1 MKFHKPI
8 RIAGFGKYLPKQVLS
23 CEIENKFGLPTGW
36 SLKYSGVNARHHVT
50 FESNGYMGARAIENA
65 IENTGISLSEIDLI
79 ISAAATFDYP
89 LPNRSS
95 VIKSELHASHQLTIP
110 TIDIDS
116 TCLSFVSAFE
126 YASTLLDGKQYK
138 KIIIVSSEVSSL
150 GLDPDNWETLTLFGD
165 AAVAAILEYDENE
178 ESCFIKGGQRTYSE
192 GVFDT
197 MIKGGGNKF
206 FFKDHPYNQKLHSF
220 AMNGKN
226 LLRLAKNKIPEF
238 MDWFFQDLP
247 VNITDIDA
255 IIPHQASKFGISMF
269 KSLYRFKEGQVKEN
283 IATNGNCIAASI
295 PLTLYD
301 SIESGTIK
309 RGDTCLLC
317 GTSAGFSIGGALLKY

>member
-1 MKFHKPI
+1 MKPHKPV
-8 RIAGFGKYLPKQVLS
+8 RILGFGKYLPKQVFS
-23 CEIENKFGLPTGW
+23 CDIEKKFGLPGGW
-36 SLKYSGVNARHHVT
+36 SERYSGVKSRHHVT

-65 IENTGISLSEIDLI
+65 LANSNVSLSEIDLI

-95 VIKSELHASHQLTIP
+95 IIKNELHASNNITIP

-126 YASTLLDGKQYK
+126 YASMLLDGAQYK

-150 GLDPDNWETLTLFGD
+150 GLDPENWETLTLFGD
-165 AAVAAILEYDENE
+165 AAVAVILKYDENE
-178 ESCFIKGGQRTYSE
+178 DSCFVKGGQRTYSQ

-197 MIKGGGNKF
+197 LIKGGGNKY
-206 FFKDHPYNQKLHSF
+206 FFKEHPYNQKLHSF

-226 LLRLAKNKIPEF
+226 LLRLAKEKIPEF
-238 MDWFFQDLP
+238 MDWFFKELP
-247 VNITDIDA
+247 VNITEIDA
-255 IIPHQASKFGISMF
+255 IIPHQASKYGIAMF
-269 KSLYRFKEGQVKEN
+269 KNLYGFKEGQVKEN
-283 IATNGNCIAASI
+283 ISTNGNCIAASI

-301 SIESGTIK
+301 SIVAGTIK

-317 GTSAGFSIGGALLKY
+317 GTSAGFSIGGVLIKY